1 VSEKPQA
8 FVNPASGSIRLTGE
22 VDFVD
27 AEGKL
32 IESIEAPK
40 LCGCGLSKDKPRCDG
55 SHKEYVKLFAEQL
68 RNARELVKPCMSF
81 APMAKKARDIRENE
95 LAYRVAAGETLV
107 GVKIGGA
114 LDSTKKDEPTSVMI
128 FGYITDAMQLTDS
141 IKTANFI
148 YPRAEA
154 EVVFKI
160 SKEISSEIHPSE
172 VLDYVSHVAAGME
185 IFDYRY
191 GQAQIY
197 AEDAIADNAGAAAF
211 AFSHW
216 VPAHEENLENLTAQ
230 VFVNEIEV
238 ETAPLTAIRGNPW
251 LAIVLLSKLLAE
263 NGVKLPAGS
272 IVFSGSATKGVHL
285 AAGNTYTVEIK
296 GLGKVEIKAS

>member
-128 FGYITDAMQLTDS
+128 FGYLTDAMQLTDS

-263 NGVKLPAGS
+263 NGIKLPAGS